1 MGGSFLGFK
10 FRTNPGKENTQKRRL
25 FCFIF
30 VTQRVY
36 SQPLV
41 SYWSHRGYILSI
53 WYPIGHTEGI
63 FSAFGLLLVTQR
75 VYSQHLVSY
84 WAHKGYILSIWYPIG
99 HTEGIFSA
107 SGILLGT
114 QRVYSHPLIPHLSVP
129 VTLWG

>member
-1 MGGSFLGFK
+1 VQEGVL
-10 FRTNPGKENTQKRRL
+10 L
-25 FCFIF
+25 C
-30 VTQRVY
+30 
-36 SQPLV
+36 LV
-41 SYWSHRGYILSI
+41 AVG
-53 WYPIGHTEGI
+53 IGVSLTSS
-63 FSAFGLLLVTQR
+63 SASGLLLLVTQR